1 MEWLFWITCS
11 TTTRSWIPQC
21 DSLTL
26 NFNDFGRIWSWCS
39 LLSISLFIWAEGWS
53 LPFSSANS
61 VLYVWKFFF
70 SIIEFLL
77 SICIFCIYH
86 YLYNQF
92 LISTSSWSVTYIQ
105 KSFQIL
111 GVLLGEFAQTEH
123 THVINTQLK
132 KFSLSKILSCD
143 SLSTLPP
150 LQNCP
155 LFNF

>member
-1 MEWLFWITCS
+1 MVFIVIYLFIY
-11 TTTRSWIPQC
+11 
-21 DSLTL
+21 
-26 NFNDFGRIWSWCS
+26 
-39 LLSISLFIWAEGWS
+39 LFIWGERWS
-53 LPFSSANS
+53 LPFPSANS
-61 VLYVWKFFF
+61 ILYVWKFFF

-92 LISTSSWSVTYIQ
+92 LIPTSSWNVTYLQ

-111 GVLLGEFAQTEH
+111 GVLLGEFAQTED

-150 LQNCP
+150 LQNHP